1 MSMKTILMAW
11 ELGGG
16 HPMRLRP
23 LAQTLI
29 EAGVPGL
36 ADPLKS
42 AMHALMRSIGAELVY
57 AQRST
62 DSTIATYR
70 YRLDVNHIGLTR
82 LLSRWGEIVIRFE
95 KPPGADSNPALERVV
110 ALMPEML
117 DPGRPGWKKPAQER
131 LCPPPP
137 TDAPTSE
144 ERIYGHI
151 PATDRML
158 VAAGRSGST
167 SNLAGVQE

>member
-1 MSMKTILMAW
+1 MATALR
-11 ELGGG
+11 E
-16 HPMRLRP
+16 RLEQA
-23 LAQTLI
+23 LAGRASTDEQI
-29 EAGVPGL
+29 A
-36 ADPLKS
+36 